1 MPDPDQDKPKPP
13 IHLSPRNAEGLLK
26 IVALTF
32 FLASIAYGLARLLQL
47 LK

>member
-1 MPDPDQDKPKPP
+1 MPDPDQDRPKPP
-13 IHLSPRNAEGLLK
+13 IHLSPRNADGLLK
-26 IVALTF
+26 IVAITF